1 MADKNS
7 MALDQADQAD
17 QADRMDRHDP
27 GDAPRSIAELP
38 GPKGAPLLGNL
49 RQIQPGRFH
58 RNMEDW
64 AREFGPIFRF
74 TMMKRSFVV
83 VSDRDTIAAILRDR
97 PERFRRSSRT
107 ARMLEEAGTR
117 GLFTAEGE
125 EWRRQRKLAMRALTP
140 EVVHRFFPTLA
151 MMTERLCRRWK
162 AALADGRAVD
172 VLRDLK
178 AYTLDVTIGL
188 AMGQDINTLEHED
201 NPLQR
206 DIEFCF
212 KRVARRLTT
221 PLEYWK
227 VFKLPVDREADAA
240 AARIH
245 AAIEG
250 FIAQARARMAADPS
264 LRSKP
269 SNMLEALVAA
279 RDEAGSGFSDSVV
292 IGNAITMVFAGEDTT
307 SNSVAWLLNL
317 LPQSPAAVALAA
329 GEADRLLGPDTVARD
344 PQVLE
349 RMEYLDAATREA
361 MRLKPVAPFMAAE
374 ANVATQVAGVQLP
387 AGTVIFLMLRQAAE
401 RAGGFAQPD
410 AFLPGRWL
418 AGAENAAESA
428 SDPARKLMPFGG
440 GPRFCP
446 GRYLAMAEIKM
457 AMSMIL
463 HNFDFTL
470 RPDAQPVE
478 ECFTFTM
485 TPSALPLLLRARG
498 A

>member
-1 MADKNS
+1 MADTANT
-7 MALDQADQAD
+7 AGTADARRIAD
-17 QADRMDRHDP
+17 
-27 GDAPRSIAELP
+27 LP
-38 GPKGAPLLGNL
+38 GPKGLPLLGNL

-64 AREFGPIFRF
+64 AREFGPIYRF
-74 TMMKRSFVV
+74 TMVRRSFVV
-83 VSDRDTIAAILRDR
+83 VADRGLIASILRDR
-97 PERFRRSSRT
+97 PDTFRRSTRT

-151 MMTERLCRRWK
+151 MMTERLCLRWK
-162 AALADGRAVD
+162 AALAAGRAVD

-206 DIEFCF
+206 DIEFIF
-212 KRVARRLTT
+212 KRVARRLVT
-221 PLEYWK
+221 PVEYWK
-227 VFKLPVDREADAA
+227 LFKLPVDREADAA

-245 AAIEG
+245 TSIEG
-250 FIAQARARMAADPS
+250 FIAQTRVRMEADPA
-264 LRSKP
+264 LRTKP

-279 RDEAGSGFSDSVV
+279 RDEAGSGFTDSAV

-307 SNSVAWLLNL
+307 SNTVAWLLNL
-317 LPQSPAAVALAA
+317 LPQSPAAVARAA
-329 GEADRLLGPDTVARD
+329 AEADSLLGPDTVARD
-344 PQVLE
+344 PHLLE
-349 RMEYLDAATREA
+349 RMAYLDAATQEA

-374 ANVATQVAGVQLP
+374 SNVDTLIGGVQIP
-387 AGTVIFLMLRQAAE
+387 PGTVVFLLLRQAAE
-401 RAGGFAQPD
+401 RDGGFAEPD
-410 AFLPGRWL
+410 IFLPERWL
-418 AGAENAAESA
+418 AGVDGGVDSAAASV
-428 SDPARKLMPFGG
+428 SDPARKIFPFGG

-470 RPDAQPVE
+470 RTDAPPVE

>member
-1 MADKNS
+1 MADKSS
-7 MALDQADQAD
+7 MALDQAD
-17 QADRMDRHDP
+17 HP
-27 GDAPRSIAELP
+27 GGAAPRSIADLP
-38 GPKGAPLLGNL
+38 GPKGVPLLGNL

-64 AREFGPIFRF
+64 AREFGPVYRF
-74 TMMKRSFVV
+74 TMVRRSFVV
-83 VSDRDTIAAILRDR
+83 VADRDTIAGILRDR
-97 PERFRRSSRT
+97 PDTFRRSTRT
-107 ARMLEEAGTR
+107 ARMLEAAGTR

-151 MMTERLCRRWK
+151 MMTERLCRRWQ
-162 AALADGRAVD
+162 AALAAGREVD

-188 AMGQDINTLEHED
+188 AMGQDIDTLEHED

-221 PLEYWK
+221 PVEYWK

-240 AARIH
+240 AARIQG
-245 AAIEG
+245 AIEG
-250 FIAQARARMAADPS
+250 FIAQARSRMAADPS

-279 RDEAGSGFSDSVV
+279 RDEAGSGFSDSAV

-317 LPQSPAAVALAA
+317 LPQSPAAVARAA
-329 GEADRLLGPDTVARD
+329 EEADRLLGQSAVAHD
-344 PQVLE
+344 PQLLE
-349 RMEYLDAATREA
+349 QMDYLDAATREA

-374 ANVATQVAGVQLP
+374 ANVATQVAGVQVP

-401 RAGGFAQPD
+401 RAGGFAQPES
-410 AFLPGRWL
+410 FLPERWL
-418 AGAENAAESA
+418 AGAEGGAESA
-428 SDPARKLMPFGG
+428 SDPARKLLPFGG

-463 HNFDFTL
+463 HNFELTL
-470 RPDAQPVE
+470 RPDAPPVE

-498 A
+498 GG

>member
-1 MADKNS
+1 
-7 MALDQADQAD
+7 
-17 QADRMDRHDP
+17 
-27 GDAPRSIAELP
+27 
-38 GPKGAPLLGNL
+38 
-49 RQIQPGRFH
+49 
-58 RNMEDW
+58 
-64 AREFGPIFRF
+64 
-74 TMMKRSFVV
+74 
-83 VSDRDTIAAILRDR
+83 
-97 PERFRRSSRT
+97 
-107 ARMLEEAGTR
+107 
-117 GLFTAEGE
+117 
-125 EWRRQRKLAMRALTP
+125 
-140 EVVHRFFPTLA
+140 
-151 MMTERLCRRWK
+151 MMTERLCLRWR
-162 AALADGRAVD
+162 AALAAGREVD

-178 AYTLDVTIGL
+178 AYTLDVTVGL

-221 PLEYWK
+221 PVEYWK

-245 AAIEG
+245 AAIGG
-250 FIAQARARMAADPS
+250 FIAQARARMAADPC
-264 LRSKP
+264 LRGKP

-279 RDEAGSGFSDSVV
+279 RDEADSGFSDSVV

-307 SNSVAWLLNL
+307 SNTVAWLLNL

-329 GEADRLLGPDTVARD
+329 EEADRLLGGEAVARD
-344 PQVLE
+344 PQLLE
-349 RMEYLDAATREA
+349 RMDYLDAATREA

-374 ANVATQVAGVQLP
+374 ANVPTQVGGVQIP
-387 AGTVIFLMLRQAAE
+387 AGTVIFLMLRQAAQ
-401 RAGGFAQPD
+401 RAGGFAQPE

-418 AGAENAAESA
+418 AGAEHGADAA

-470 RPDAQPVE
+470 RPGAPPVE

-485 TPSALPLLLRARG
+485 TPSALPLLLRVRG

>member
-1 MADKNS
+1 MTDE
-7 MALDQADQAD
+7 
-17 QADRMDRHDP
+17 
-27 GDAPRSIAELP
+27 RSIADLP
-38 GPKGAPLLGNL
+38 GPRGVPLLGNL

-64 AREFGPIFRF
+64 AREFGPIYRF
-74 TMMKRSFVV
+74 TMLKRSFVV
-83 VSDRDTIAAILRDR
+83 VSRRDTIASMLRDR
-97 PERFRRSSRT
+97 PDTFRRSTRT

-151 MMTERLCRRWK
+151 MMTERLCLRWK
-162 AALADGRAVD
+162 AALAAGRPVD

-178 AYTLDVTIGL
+178 AWTLDVTVGL

-206 DIEFCF
+206 DIEFIF

-221 PLEYWK
+221 PVEYWK
-227 VFKLPVDREADAA
+227 VFKLPVDREAEAA

-245 AAIEG
+245 AAIDG
-250 FIAQARARMAADPS
+250 FIAQTRARMAADPA
-264 LRSKP
+264 LRGKP

-279 RDEAGSGFSDSVV
+279 RDEDDSGFSDSVV
-292 IGNAITMVFAGEDTT
+292 AGNAITMVFAGEDTT

-317 LPQSPAAVALAA
+317 LPQSPAAVARAA
-329 GEADRLLGPDTVARD
+329 DEADRLLGQEAVARE
-344 PQVLE
+344 PHLLE
-349 RMEYLDAATREA
+349 RMDYLDAATREA

-374 ANVATQVAGVQLP
+374 TNVATQVEGVRLP

-401 RAGGFAQPD
+401 REGGFAQPE
-410 AFLPGRWL
+410 AFMPERWL
-418 AGAENAAESA
+418 NGAGDGGDVPDA
-428 SDPARKLMPFGG
+428 SDPARTMFPFGG

-463 HNFDFTL
+463 HNFEFTL
-470 RPDAQPVE
+470 RPDAPPVE

>member
-1 MADKNS
+1 MTDE
-7 MALDQADQAD
+7 
-17 QADRMDRHDP
+17 
-27 GDAPRSIAELP
+27 RSIADLP
-38 GPKGAPLLGNL
+38 GPRGVPLLGNL

-64 AREFGPIFRF
+64 AREFGPIYRF
-74 TMMKRSFVV
+74 TMLKRSFVV
-83 VSDRDTIAAILRDR
+83 VSRRDTIASMLRDR
-97 PERFRRSSRT
+97 PDTFRRSTRT

-125 EWRRQRKLAMRALTP
+125 DWRRQRKLAMRALTP

-151 MMTERLCRRWK
+151 MMTERLCLRWK
-162 AALADGRAVD
+162 AALAAGRPVD

-178 AYTLDVTIGL
+178 AWTLDVTVGL

-206 DIEFCF
+206 DIEFIF

-221 PLEYWK
+221 PVEYWK
-227 VFKLPVDREADAA
+227 VFKLPVDREAEAA

-245 AAIEG
+245 AAIDG
-250 FIAQARARMAADPS
+250 FIAQTRARLAADPA
-264 LRSKP
+264 LRGKP

-279 RDEAGSGFSDSVV
+279 RDEDDSGFSDSVV
-292 IGNAITMVFAGEDTT
+292 AGNAITMVFAGEDTT

-317 LPQSPAAVALAA
+317 LPQSPAAVARAA
-329 GEADRLLGPDTVARD
+329 DEADRLLGQEAVARE
-344 PQVLE
+344 PHLLE
-349 RMEYLDAATREA
+349 RMDYLDAATREA

-374 ANVATQVAGVQLP
+374 TNVATQVEGVRLP

-401 RAGGFAQPD
+401 REGGFAQPE
-410 AFLPGRWL
+410 AFMPERWL
-418 AGAENAAESA
+418 NGAGDGGDVPDA
-428 SDPARKLMPFGG
+428 SDPARTMFPFGG

-463 HNFDFTL
+463 HNFEFTL
-470 RPDAQPVE
+470 RPDAPPVE

>member
-1 MADKNS
+1 MADK
-7 MALDQADQAD
+7 
-17 QADRMDRHDP
+17 
-27 GDAPRSIAELP
+27 RSIADLP
-38 GPKGAPLLGNL
+38 GPKGVPLLGNL
-49 RQIQPGRFH
+49 RQVQPGRFH
-58 RNMEDW
+58 RNLEDW
-64 AREFGPIFRF
+64 ARQFGPIYRF

-83 VSDRDTIAAILRDR
+83 VSDRDAIAAILRDR
-97 PERFRRSSRT
+97 PDTFRRSTRT

-151 MMTERLCRRWK
+151 MMTGRLCLRWK
-162 AALADGRAVD
+162 SALQAGRDVD
-172 VLRDLK
+172 LLRDLK
-178 AYTLDVTIGL
+178 AWTLDVTIGL

-206 DIEFCF
+206 DIEFIF

-221 PLEYWK
+221 PVEYWK
-227 VFKLPVDREADAA
+227 VFKLPVDRDADAA

-245 AAIEG
+245 RAIEG
-250 FIAQARARMAADPS
+250 FIAQTRARMEADPS

-279 RDEAGSGFSDSVV
+279 RDEDGSGFSDSVV
-292 IGNAITMVFAGEDTT
+292 VGNAITMVFAGEDPT
-307 SNSVAWLLNL
+307 SNTVAWLLNL
-317 LPQSPAAVALAA
+317 LPRSPAAMARAPE
-329 GEADRLLGPDTVARD
+329 EADRLLGQVAVARD
-344 PQVLE
+344 PQLLE
-349 RMEYLDAATREA
+349 QMDYLDAATREA

-374 ANVATQVAGVQLP
+374 ANVPTLVDGVLMP
-387 AGTVIFLMLRQAAE
+387 PGTVIFLLLRSAAE
-401 RAGGFAQPD
+401 REGGFAQPE
-410 AFLPGRWL
+410 AFLPERWL
-418 AGAENAAESA
+418 AGADGGEPA
-428 SDPARKLMPFGG
+428 SDPARKLFPFGG

-457 AMSMIL
+457 AMSMML
-463 HNFDFTL
+463 HHFDFAL
-470 RPDAQPVE
+470 RPGAPPVE

>member
-1 MADKNS
+1 MTDE
-7 MALDQADQAD
+7 
-17 QADRMDRHDP
+17 
-27 GDAPRSIAELP
+27 RSIADLP
-38 GPKGAPLLGNL
+38 GPRGVPLLGNL

-64 AREFGPIFRF
+64 AREFGPIYRF
-74 TMMKRSFVV
+74 TMLKRSFVV
-83 VSDRDTIAAILRDR
+83 VSRRDTIASMLRDR
-97 PERFRRSSRT
+97 PDTFRRSTRT

-151 MMTERLCRRWK
+151 MMTERLCLRWK
-162 AALADGRAVD
+162 AALAAGRPVD

-178 AYTLDVTIGL
+178 AWTLDVTVGL

-206 DIEFCF
+206 DIEFIF

-221 PLEYWK
+221 PVEYWK
-227 VFKLPVDREADAA
+227 VFKLPVDREAEAA

-245 AAIEG
+245 AAIDG
-250 FIAQARARMAADPS
+250 FIAQTRARMAADPA
-264 LRSKP
+264 LRGKP
-269 SNMLEALVAA
+269 SNMLEALLAA
-279 RDEAGSGFSDSVV
+279 RDEDDSGFSDSVV
-292 IGNAITMVFAGEDTT
+292 AGNAITMVFAGEDTT

-317 LPQSPAAVALAA
+317 LPQSPAAVARAA
-329 GEADRLLGPDTVARD
+329 DEADRLLGQEAVARD
-344 PQVLE
+344 PHLLE
-349 RMEYLDAATREA
+349 RMDYLDAATREA

-374 ANVATQVAGVQLP
+374 TNVATQVEGVRLP

-401 RAGGFAQPD
+401 REGGFAQPE
-410 AFLPGRWL
+410 AFMPERWL
-418 AGAENAAESA
+418 NGAGDGGDVPDA
-428 SDPARKLMPFGG
+428 SDPARTMFPFGG

-463 HNFDFTL
+463 HNFEFTL
-470 RPDAQPVE
+470 RPDAPPVE

>member
-1 MADKNS
+1 MTDE
-7 MALDQADQAD
+7 
-17 QADRMDRHDP
+17 
-27 GDAPRSIAELP
+27 RSIADLP
-38 GPKGAPLLGNL
+38 GPRGVPLLGNL

-64 AREFGPIFRF
+64 AREFGPIYRF
-74 TMMKRSFVV
+74 TMLKRSFVV
-83 VSDRDTIAAILRDR
+83 VSRRETIASMLRDR
-97 PERFRRSSRT
+97 PDTFRRSTRT

-151 MMTERLCRRWK
+151 MMTERLCLRWK
-162 AALADGRAVD
+162 AALAAGRPVD

-178 AYTLDVTIGL
+178 AWTLDVTVGL

-206 DIEFCF
+206 DIEFIF

-221 PLEYWK
+221 PVEYWK
-227 VFKLPVDREADAA
+227 VFKLPVDREAEAA

-245 AAIEG
+245 AAIDG
-250 FIAQARARMAADPS
+250 FIAQTRARMAADPA
-264 LRSKP
+264 LRGKP

-279 RDEAGSGFSDSVV
+279 RDEDDSGFSDSVV
-292 IGNAITMVFAGEDTT
+292 AGNAITMVFAGEDTT

-317 LPQSPAAVALAA
+317 LPQSPAAVARAA
-329 GEADRLLGPDTVARD
+329 DEADRLLGQEAVARD
-344 PQVLE
+344 PHLLE
-349 RMEYLDAATREA
+349 RMDYLDAATREA

-374 ANVATQVAGVQLP
+374 TNVATQVEGVRLP

-401 RAGGFAQPD
+401 REGGFAQPE
-410 AFLPGRWL
+410 AFMPERWL
-418 AGAENAAESA
+418 NGAGDGGDVPDA
-428 SDPARKLMPFGG
+428 SDPARTMFPFGG

-463 HNFDFTL
+463 HNFEFTL
-470 RPDAQPVE
+470 RPDAPPVE